1 MVTAARSSFQGAAPA
16 TARKP
21 PGTANVMLVWGLL
34 WLVFGTR
41 IGTAFSQETDFTLSL
56 TLLAPLAAA
65 WAMGRFGPRIILPI
79 TVLALLPS
87 IGWTQ
92 FLELW
97 VRIPV
102 AFALLGVF
110 GGGTLAARRAP
121 ETWLPLVRCSRAWLV
136 VPAVALLWVGR
147 AEWPAAP
154 FAPFLL
160 LDPAGGMAAML
171 LACVVDWRALM
182 AAALKPR
189 ARRLAT
195 ALRFVL
201 PVLLVAS
208 SAASAS
214 VNING
219 LSLSWGSAGSRL
231 LLPVACLL
239 ALLAGGQRSPLWLA
253 VLLPLLAL
261 EALRT
266 MANLPA
272 LADLLKEHAKT
283 LTWPDAMYALAGE
296 ACHAGSAALLA
307 WALSALVARDGQH
320 AGQRLW
326 LALGGVVLLQFGALP
341 VIGML
346 QFGSMRF
353 YASSNAGWIVGA
365 VGFVAALAAGA
376 RGLVAAPLLLATTA
390 TLAFAAAGRDLDSP
404 AVLADAAA
412 VAAVAAQC
420 GADAAAVAAVAAL
433 CGFIGWCAHRSMVH
447 TRKADS
453 GSAGLLDISRLAA
466 FVHRLDT
473 SATLRSFGALLA
485 VLGVAWMLFAMGAFA
500 GIVHWLSGGEALD
513 LDAEKVALIVAGM
526 TLLLLTP
533 LAFIVN
539 DALQRRDGARPVS
552 ALSGAVLAALG
563 LALVGALL
571 GGFAVVPQELVGGEA
586 ASRVVVP
593 ATLAVILALLATVLV
608 TSARRVAA
616 VAAGLLM
623 LLLLLLIALGALAL
637 LAMLSPERESEG
649 NAVST
654 ALIVLAAA
662 VFIALL
668 VRGVRL
674 RADLAGDVPRGLLF
688 GEIAGGSL
696 WARLACLMGMP
707 ASMWRR
713 AALLTPAFWAF
724 LLARPLVY
732 VGAFGLWQGQALLG
746 LCAIVGGHAAFAG
759 GKRLA
764 AREIWRVDAV
774 HGSPPVLFLRSF
786 EDDQFE
792 LGRRSRNPVR
802 RWLALWS
809 FRRNLDEMLVDEVA
823 RYGSVVAL
831 GRPGETRVPFGAAR
845 HYATHDDWRRI
856 ITETARRAHAIV
868 IVAGETPGVREEY
881 DLIVREG
888 LLDRTVLMFRPG
900 AEAQAGNRAALAAFA
915 TAGGAVASRLDS
927 GSAPLVALLRLG
939 GEPVLLTAERPD
951 AAAYVAVLRAHF
963 QRRDAASLRRAVRE
977 APAAW
982 AERIQMAPPSV

>member
-1 MVTAARSSFQGAAPA
+1 MVTAARSPFQGAAPA

-41 IGTAFSQETDFTLSL
+41 ISTAFSQETAFTLSL

-79 TVLALLPS
+79 AVLALLPS
-87 IGWTQ
+87 IGWTL
-92 FLELW
+92 FPDLW
-97 VRIPV
+97 VRLVPIPV

-110 GGGTLAARRAP
+110 GGGMLAARRAP

-147 AEWPAAP
+147 AEWPAAR
-154 FAPFLL
+154 FAPFLS

-182 AAALKPR
+182 AAALGPR

-219 LSLSWGSAGSRL
+219 LSLSWGSAGSPL
-231 LLPVACLL
+231 LMPVACLL
-239 ALLAGGQRSPLWLA
+239 ALLAGGQRPRLWLA

-272 LADLLKEHAKT
+272 LADLLNEHAKT
-283 LTWPDAMYALAGE
+283 LTWPGAMYALAGE
-296 ACHAGSAALLA
+296 AGDAGSAALLA
-307 WALSALVARDGQH
+307 WALSAFVARDGQR
-320 AGQRLW
+320 ADQRLW

-346 QFGSMRF
+346 QFGWMRF
-353 YASSNAGWIVGA
+353 FAYSNAGWIVGA
-365 VGFVAALAAGA
+365 VGFVAALVAGA

-390 TLAFAAAGRDLDSP
+390 TLAFAAAGADLDSP
-404 AVLADAAA
+404 AVL
-412 VAAVAAQC
+412 V
-420 GADAAAVAAVAAL
+420 DAAAVAAVAAL
-433 CGFIGWCAHRSMVH
+433 CGFIGWCAHLSMAH
-447 TRKADS
+447 ERKAES

-473 SATLRSFGALLA
+473 SATLRSFGVLLA
-485 VLGVAWMLFAMGAFA
+485 VLGVAWKLFAMGAFA
-500 GIVHWLSGGEALD
+500 VIVQWLSGGEALD
-513 LDAEKVALIVAGM
+513 LDAQEVALIVAGM

-539 DALQRRDGARPVS
+539 DALQRRDGARPLS

-608 TSARRVAA
+608 TSAKRVAA

-623 LLLLLLIALGALAL
+623 LLLLIALGALAL

-654 ALIVLAAA
+654 GLMVLAAA
-662 VFIALL
+662 VFLALL

-674 RADLAGDVPRGLLF
+674 RADLAGNLPRGLLF
-688 GEIAGGSL
+688 GEIAGGSF

-707 ASMWRR
+707 ASMWNH

-774 HGSPPVLFLRSF
+774 HEASPVLFLRSF

-963 QRRDAASLRRAVRE
+963 QRRDAASLRRAALQ

-982 AERIQMAPPSV
+982 AERIQVLHF

>member
-1 MVTAARSSFQGAAPA
+1 MVTAARSPFQGAAPA

-41 IGTAFSQETDFTLSL
+41 IGTAFSQETAFTLSL

-79 TVLALLPS
+79 AVLALLPS
-87 IGWTQ
+87 IGWTL
-92 FLELW
+92 FPGLR
-97 VRIPV
+97 VRMVPIPV

-110 GGGTLAARRAP
+110 GGGMLAARRAP

-154 FAPFLL
+154 FAPFLS

-182 AAALKPR
+182 ATALGPR

-219 LSLSWGSAGSRL
+219 LSLSWGSAGSPL
-231 LLPVACLL
+231 LMPVACLL
-239 ALLAGGQRSPLWLA
+239 ALLAGGQRPRLWLA

-272 LADLLKEHAKT
+272 LADLLNEHAKT
-283 LTWPDAMYALAGE
+283 LTWPGAMYALASE

-307 WALSALVARDGQH
+307 WALSAFVARDASRSG
-320 AGQRLW
+320 RWLW

-341 VIGML
+341 LLDRL
-346 QFGSMRF
+346 QSLSMRF
-353 YASSNAGWIVGA
+353 YAISNAGWIVGA

-376 RGLVAAPLLLATTA
+376 RGLIAAPLLLATTA
-390 TLAFAAAGRDLDSP
+390 TLAFAAGGDLDSP
-404 AVLADAAA
+404 AVL
-412 VAAVAAQC
+412 
-420 GADAAAVAAVAAL
+420 ADAAAVAAVAAL

-447 TRKADS
+447 ARKAES

-623 LLLLLLIALGALAL
+623 LLLLIALGALAL

-654 ALIVLAAA
+654 GLILLAAA

-732 VGAFGLWQGQALLG
+732 AGAFGLWQGQALLG

-774 HGSPPVLFLRSF
+774 HGASPVLFLRSF

-963 QRRDAASLRRAVRE
+963 QRRDAASLRRAARE

-982 AERIQMAPPSV
+982 AERIQMAPPVL